1 MLTCCFN
8 NLKQLTM
15 FQTVP
20 AFLFSLFFIILIAGC
35 GTPEPEYQ
43 LGEPESVT
51 SGFRF
56 TEGPFWHPDGF
67 LLFSDIPA
75 DIIYKWTPGN
85 PESEVF
91 LTPSGNSNGI
101 KGAPDGSIIVA
112 QHAGRVSRLVEGPA
126 LETLVSEYEGRRL
139 NSPNDIAVRSD
150 GKIYF
155 TDPDFGVSDE
165 EKEQEVNGV
174 YRLDSDGSLTLV
186 FGGFRLPNG
195 LVFSPDERYLYVN
208 DSETGNIFRFEVT
221 PEGDL
226 HSGSSF
232 ANIGAMGRL
241 GGADG
246 MVVDSEGRLYT
257 TGPNG
262 LIVLDADAEQVAQ
275 IVFEHQITNL
285 AWEGENEEVLYITA
299 PNDVYRLEVVK

>member
-1 MLTCCFN
+1 MLRF
-8 NLKQLTM
+8 L
-15 FQTVP
+15 FFP
-20 AFLFSLFFIILIAGC
+20 LFSLFLILLLTAC
-35 GTPEPEYQ
+35 DTPEPEFA
-43 LGEPESVT
+43 LGEPEEVT

-56 TEGPFWHPDGF
+56 TEGPYWHPDGF

-75 DIIYKWTPGN
+75 NIIYKWVPGTT
-85 PESEVF
+85 ESEIYI
-91 LTPSGNSNGI
+91 TPSGNSNGI
-101 KGAPDGSIIVA
+101 KGAPDGTILVA
-112 QHAGRVSRLVEGPA
+112 QHAGRVSRITAGPA
-126 LETLVSEYEGRRL
+126 LETIVSEYEGNRL

-165 EKEQEVNGV
+165 EKELDVNGV
-174 YRLDSDGSLTLV
+174 YRIDSDGSLTLV
-186 FGGFRLPNG
+186 FGGFQLPNG
-195 LVFSPDERYLYVN
+195 LVFSPDETYLYVN
-208 DSETGNIFRFEVT
+208 DSATGNIFRFEVT
-221 PEGDL
+221 EEGDL
-226 HSGSSF
+226 HSGDSF

-262 LIVLDADAEQVAQ
+262 LIVLDPEGEQVAQ

-285 AWEGENEEVLYITA
+285 AWEGGGEQALYITS
-299 PNDVYRLEVVK
+299 PNSVYKLEVVK

>member
-1 MLTCCFN
+1 MIKRLLPVLIGF
-8 NLKQLTM
+8 LLLTM
-15 FQTVP
+15 T
-20 AFLFSLFFIILIAGC
+20 IGC
-35 GTPEPEYQ
+35 DSAQPHFQ
-43 LGEPESVT
+43 LGESEVVT

-112 QHAGRVSRLVEGPA
+112 QHAGRVSRLVEGPV
-126 LETLVSEYEGRRL
+126 LETLVSEYDGRRL

-150 GKIYF
+150 GKIFF
-155 TDPDFGVSDE
+155 TDPDFGVSAE
-165 EKEQEVNGV
+165 EKELDVNGV
-174 YRLDSDGSLTLV
+174 YRLDPDDTLTLV

-195 LVFSPDERYLYVN
+195 LVFSPDEQFLYVN
-208 DSETGNIFRFEVT
+208 DSETGNIFRFNVT
-221 PEGDL
+221 EDGDL
-226 HSGSSF
+226 YGGESF

-262 LIVLDADAEQVAQ
+262 FIVLDADGEQVAQ

-285 AWEGENEEVLYITA
+285 AWEGGSEEVLYITS
-299 PNDVYRLEVVK
+299 PNAIYRLEVVK